1 MNKRER
7 IKQVRR
13 RTILLTIM
21 AGGMLFCVVQGKG
34 TVTSQTS
41 KENLLPVEKGTDLAK
56 IQPPQEQ
63 KREVDFE
70 SDNTLE
76 VEAKRLA
83 EAYSK
88 LLLLVN
94 HEHALKKENIP
105 ALRSICKGRLQAADC
120 LYEDLC
126 EMLEAAGK
134 ENHHFWIA
142 SAYRSREYQQEI
154 IDRGVRTN
162 LSQGMT
168 YEEALE
174 EVYRESMSPGHSEH
188 ETGMALDILASS
200 NQNMDQSQENTPE
213 NHWLQQHCYEYGFI
227 LRYPK
232 GKEEITGIAYEPWH
246 VRYVGREAAAFLN
259 RNDMTLE
266 EFRELV
272 D

>member
-7 IKQVRR
+7 IRQIKRR
-13 RTILLTIM
+13 KIILAM
-21 AGGMLFCVVQGKG
+21 VAGGLLFCIVQGKG
-34 TVTSQTS
+34 TVTSQVS
-41 KENLLPVEKGTDLAK
+41 KENPLPVEKEADTMAT
-56 IQPPQEQ
+56 QPPEEQ
-63 KREVDFE
+63 KGDGTFE
-70 SDNTLE
+70 SDRTLG
-76 VEAKRLA
+76 VEARRLA
-83 EAYSK
+83 EVYPK

-94 HEHALKKENIP
+94 HEHALKQEDIP

-162 LSQGMT
+162 MSQGMT

-174 EVYRESMSPGHSEH
+174 EVLKESMPPGHSEH

-200 NQNMDQSQENTPE
+200 NQDMDQSQENTPE
-213 NHWLQQHCYEYGFI
+213 NQWLQQHCYEYGFI

-232 GKEEITGIAYEPWH
+232 GKEEVTGIAYEPWH
-246 VRYVGREAAAFLN
+246 VRYVGREAAAFLHE
-259 RNDMTLE
+259 NDMTLE
-266 EFRELV
+266 EFWELV
-272 D
+272 E